1 MGPVPAFAGRDHK
14 RTARTV
20 ERSDTCVQ
28 RKGFWEVV
36 FEAGIFSEAAVSWVG
51 QPGRGNSSGKGA
63 EGESMWH
70 HGDQRATSCV
80 GEDSKDSRVER
91 AVPGL
96 SVDCCAFR
104 VQTYCAF
111 RV

>member
-36 FEAGIFSEAAVSWVG
+36 FEAGIFSEATVSWVG
-51 QPGRGNSSGKGA
+51 QPG
-63 EGESMWH
+63 
-70 HGDQRATSCV
+70 
-80 GEDSKDSRVER
+80 
-91 AVPGL
+91 
-96 SVDCCAFR
+96 
-104 VQTYCAF
+104 
-111 RV
+111 